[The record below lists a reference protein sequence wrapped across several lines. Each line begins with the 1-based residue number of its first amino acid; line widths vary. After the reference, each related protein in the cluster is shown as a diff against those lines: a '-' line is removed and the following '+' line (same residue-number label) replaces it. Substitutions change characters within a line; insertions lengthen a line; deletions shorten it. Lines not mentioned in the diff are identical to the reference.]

1 MKKLLSKTKLSSPLD
16 SNKGIGPLTATCYCH
31 TSALQKQTVKETPRS
46 VFPQDWWCWTCS
58 LRSLCRGQL
67 LMTGCRSRGIAPLLS
82 YWKTSS
88 GLWASEAQRAS
99 KHSLEWIHTTLAAS
113 NRPALTPGSNYL
125 LPSLLSSPA
134 SSSRIPMGLLSSD
147 PHVTHWHGGRAQP
160 PARARQLLES
170 LSKHHTDHTNS
181 YKLIFCLDDVK

>member
-1 MKKLLSKTKLSSPLD
+1 MKKLLSKTKLSSPRLKQRNRTFD
-16 SNKGIGPLTATCYCH
+16 HILLLPYICTP
-31 TSALQKQTVKETPRS
+31 KQTVNETPRS

-67 LMTGCRSRGIAPLLS
+67 LMTGCRSPGIAPLLS

-125 LPSLLSSPA
+125 LPSYHLPL
-134 SSSRIPMGLLSSD
+134 
-147 PHVTHWHGGRAQP
+147 P
-160 PARARQLLES
+160 PAGSPWVSWAQT
-170 LSKHHTDHTNS
+170 HT
-181 YKLIFCLDDVK
+181 